1 MEGKLCDLCGRK
13 VKPTEENWPE
23 WNIKNILG
31 VRDLC
36 STCRAAFRKLI
47 KEFKASRKKKQ

>member
-1 MEGKLCDLCGRK
+1 MEGKLCDLCRRK
-13 VKPTEENWPE
+13 VHERNEDWPD
-23 WNIKNILG
+23 WNLKNILG

-36 STCRAAFRKLI
+36 GKCRSQFRKII